1 METIKQK
8 WVGKWVHDENEDME
22 EFLKAIDATYEAKQ
36 MMVNSNPII
45 EISLTG
51 DNIHFRHVPNPSKTN
66 FDVDY
71 TFHLDNK
78 KGDGLR
84 VQRLDFSL
92 EFSWNSDKLIVKVT
106 NPSHGIIRPHQ
117 IEYSIN
123 EDGDL
128 LQVWRKNNVSCTFKY
143 EKQ

>member
-1 METIKQK
+1 MLGTSASSEGIISPAVPST
-8 WVGKWVHDENEDME
+8 VEFGKGSSASNSQS
-22 EFLKAIDATYEAKQ
+22 ADATYEAKQ

-78 KGDGLR
+78 KGDGL
-84 VQRLDFSL
+84 
-92 EFSWNSDKLIVKVT
+92 
-106 NPSHGIIRPHQ
+106 
-117 IEYSIN
+117 
-123 EDGDL
+123 
-128 LQVWRKNNVSCTFKY
+128 
-143 EKQ
+143 EKEQFT

>member
-22 EFLKAIDATYEAKQ
+22 EFLKAIGATYAARQ
-36 MMVNSNPII
+36 IMVNSNPII

-51 DNIHFRHVPNPSKTN
+51 DDIQFRHVPNPSMPSFN
-66 FDVDY
+66 VNY
-71 TFHLDNK
+71 TFNLLNK
-78 KGDGLR
+78 KEVDELYIE
-84 VQRLDFSL
+84 RLYFDL
-92 EFSWNSDKLIVKVT
+92 KFSWESEKLIVEVDSDSIK
-106 NPSHGIIRPHQ
+106 PHK

-128 LQVWRKNNVSCTFKY
+128 LQVWRKDNVSCTFKY